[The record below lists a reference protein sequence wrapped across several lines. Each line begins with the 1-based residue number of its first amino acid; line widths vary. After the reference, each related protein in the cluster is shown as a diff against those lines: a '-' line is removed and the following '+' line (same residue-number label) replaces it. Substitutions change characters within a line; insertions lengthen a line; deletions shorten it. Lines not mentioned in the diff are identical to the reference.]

1 MRKILNAAYLLF
13 VLFLA
18 YHIICSLCS
27 CATVH
32 KNNSSFQTEDK
43 YVDTSRQ
50 EHQYQTE
57 TVTEEKSTA
66 PVMTKAD
73 SAQTSGYMSSED
85 TAGYQQDVETDGVS
99 LTTTVSP
106 KVKDGKITGYQVN
119 SKAVAKPKTV
129 DVPIDRKVTAK
140 TSGTDK
146 QQTGIAETKKE
157 AATTSSKSV
166 FRFNFAGAAAI
177 VGGIVVILLFLYF
190 GGRFKKKKDEK

>member
-1 MRKILNAAYLLF
+1 MKKVVDIVYFLF
-13 VLFLA
+13 MMFLA
-18 YHIICSLCS
+18 YHIVCGLCA

-66 PVMTKAD
+66 AITTAAD
-73 SAQTSGYMSSED
+73 SAQTSGYMSSDD

-106 KVKDGKITGYQVN
+106 KMKDGKITGYQVN

-129 DVPIDRKVTAK
+129 DIPIDRKVTAK
-140 TSGTDK
+140 TNGTDK
-146 QQTGIAETKKE
+146 QQTGITAANKETT
-157 AATTSSKSV
+157 TTSTKSV
-166 FRFNFAGAAAI
+166 FRFNLAGAAAI

-190 GGRFKKKKDEK
+190 GGRFKKKIDEK